1 MENDFNYQQKEKIWK
16 ENMNK
21 HTIILAISVL
31 VISSNFQAVSAEI
44 FFPSTNVRLEGATT
58 YCIITP
64 TDEISQNKN
73 AEWIG
78 LTENAVLD
86 WGKNLMDAE
95 FENDSI
101 WEMNV
106 KVISDEK
113 DDICDIKIEFK
124 DKPDLLDTIAGYFS
138 WPPGKI
144 VIYYLQPK
152 LCNIVVP
159 CYDDETFKSYDAI
172 YAIAIHEVGHS
183 MGLDHYVSDDND
195 INKKWQSG
203 TKSPPSAMIPTI
215 PRISSLLQITDI
227 DIQKVR
233 EIYGSEGFYAFS
245 DSTIP
250 QPEPTPEP
258 TPLPTPK
265 PIIPLSPFT
274 ALSISQKVIEA
285 DRYDR
290 QIVTLSGRISQEEY
304 HRGLPVIITI
314 HKPDNSVEVLK
325 IKTTGVGYFETFLI
339 FDDESIR
346 GVYHI
351 SASYVEHV
359 DKNMDITFQVIDKK
373 YDSSTAKSKPGPQIL
388 DNSQSEKTL
397 SKNNEKIPNWIKNN
411 AEWWATGQIEDHTF
425 VSSIQYLIEQ
435 NILQIPDL
443 PETTSQNFRGMPI
456 WVKNIAGHWAD
467 GLISDDEFIKS
478 IEYLIEKGI
487 IVIR

>member
-1 MENDFNYQQKEKIWK
+1 
-16 ENMNK
+16 MNK
-21 HTIILAISVL
+21 KTIILAISIL
-31 VISSNFQAVSAEI
+31 VVSSNFQEVTAEI
-44 FFPSTNVRLEGATT
+44 FFPSTNVRLEGSTT

-73 AEWIG
+73 AEWVR

-86 WGKNLMDAE
+86 WGENLKDAE
-95 FENDSI
+95 FENDSL
-101 WEMNV
+101 WKMNV
-106 KVISDEK
+106 KVISDEN
-113 DDICDIKIEFK
+113 DVSCNIKIEFK

-159 CYDDETFKSYDAI
+159 CYDDETFKSDDAI

-183 MGLDHYVSDDND
+183 LGLDHYVSDDND

-203 TKSPPSAMIPTI
+203 NKSPPSAMIPKI
-215 PRISSLLQITDI
+215 PQISSLLQITDI

-233 EIYGSEGFYAFS
+233 EIYGAEGFYAFS
-245 DSTIP
+245 GLPIP
-250 QPEPTPEP
+250 EPIPEPTAEP
-258 TPLPTPK
+258 IPK
-265 PIIPLSPFT
+265 PIPEPIPEPVIPLSPLT
-274 ALSISQKVIEA
+274 SMSISQNVIEV

-290 QIVTLSGRISQEEY
+290 LIVTLSGRISEEEY

-314 HKPDNSVEVLK
+314 HRPDNSVEVLK
-325 IKTTGVGYFETFLI
+325 IKTTSVGYFETFLI
-339 FDDESIR
+339 FNDESIR

-359 DKNMDITFQVIDKK
+359 DKNLDITFEVINKN
-373 YDSSTAKSKPGPQIL
+373 YDSSTAVSKPGPQIL

-397 SKNNEKIPNWIKNN
+397 SKNSEKIPNWIKNN
-411 AEWWATGQIEDHTF
+411 AGWWANEQIEDHTF

-443 PETTSQNFRGMPI
+443 PETSSQNFRGIPI
-456 WVKNIAGHWAD
+456 WVKNIAGYWAGD
-467 GLISDDEFIKS
+467 LISDDEFIKS
-478 IEYLIEKGI
+478 IQYLIEKGI
-487 IVIR
+487 IVVT